1 MRFMTSILETFYSLQ
16 RDPSEVKL
24 SMNLSRDDRLEQIV
38 HQAFLEIKQNVI
50 SKFLKDNDA
59 LRAHLLEVDE
69 PLQFVLR
76 GFLYIEAELITLV
89 KEKFVEPDIIDLAQ
103 VRFETLLRLSVA
115 LGLLE
120 KTQIHVYLKLNKI
133 RNAFAHNL
141 ETVITKQAVI
151 DLANTLTP
159 DIRKDV
165 DTAFRSFKATTPP
178 ERLRT
183 MIYVLLMKLRHT
195 HFTAMGPRVV
205 EEITARTRELGLSV
219 DDWTE
224 LTAII
229 EASNKDLRED
239 LKGG

>member
-1 MRFMTSILETFYSLQ
+1 
-16 RDPSEVKL
+16 
-24 SMNLSRDDRLEQIV
+24 MNSSQDDRLEQIV
-38 HQAFLEIKQNVI
+38 HQVFSEIAQTAI
-50 SKFLKDNDA
+50 SKFSKDEVE
-59 LRAHLLEVDE
+59 LRSHLLEEDE
-69 PLQFVLR
+69 PLQVVLR

-89 KEKFVEPDIIDLAQ
+89 KEKFVEPDVIDLAQ

-120 KTQIHVYLKLNKI
+120 KPQIHIYLKLNRI

-159 DIRKDV
+159 SIKKDV
-165 DTAFRSFKATTPP
+165 ETAFRSFKATTPP

-183 MIYVLLMKLRHT
+183 MIYVLLLKLRHT
-195 HFTAMGPRVV
+195 HFEVMGPRVV

-219 DDWTE
+219 DDWTK
-224 LTAII
+224 LTAMT
-229 EASNKDLRED
+229 EAFNKEMEKN
-239 LKGG
+239 LKAG

>member
-1 MRFMTSILETFYSLQ
+1 MSLSQ
-16 RDPSEVKL
+16 
-24 SMNLSRDDRLEQIV
+24 DDRLEKIAHEV
-38 HQAFLEIKQNVI
+38 FSEITQRAI

-59 LRAHLLEVDE
+59 LRSHLLEVDE

-89 KEKFVEPDIIDLAQ
+89 KEKFVVPDVIDLAQ

-120 KTQIHVYLKLNKI
+120 KPQIHVYLKLNKV

-151 DLANTLTP
+151 DLANTFTP
-159 DIRKDV
+159 DVRKDV
-165 DTAFRSFKATTPP
+165 ETAFRSFKATTPP

-183 MIYVLLMKLRHT
+183 MIYVLLIKLRHT
-195 HFTAMGPRVV
+195 HWLEIGPRAVA
-205 EEITARTRELGLSV
+205 EITARTREFGLSV
-219 DDWTE
+219 DDWTR
-224 LTAII
+224 LTAMI
-229 EASNKDLRED
+229 EAFNKEIGERTEKL
-239 LKGG
+239 GNTQAF